1 MILGIRGVTR
11 KSTVRVIIT
20 VARASVGVPV
30 KAAGASQSSGGL
42 TLLTQNQAS
51 TARCTLRL
59 SSGAG

>member
-1 MILGIRGVTR
+1 M
-11 KSTVRVIIT
+11 KSTVRVIIR